1 MEIKKNYE
9 NYERVKN
16 AFKSFIHALVWESM
30 DIDEGAN
37 EDEVNAH
44 IESYCITNGDQMI
57 ALMNDEVTNFIEKC

>member
-37 EDEVNAH
+37 EDEVNVH